1 MNILIAEDSTAL
13 SDILVETLLEDDR
26 VSAVALADDGRS
38 ALTAITSPD
47 READGIRFDAV
58 LTDWDLGPGPDGL
71 SIAFA
76 ARKAGVPENK
86 VILWSAIDRTGDI
99 AHDPRDLPSGVL
111 LRTKD
116 DIKAILEEL
125 LS

>member
-1 MNILIAEDSTAL
+1 MNILIAEDSTVL
-13 SDILVETLLEDDR
+13 SDILVKALLEDDR

-38 ALTAITSPD
+38 ALTALTSPD

-58 LTDWDLGPGPDGL
+58 LTDWDLGDNTDGL
-71 SIAFA
+71 TVAFA
-76 ARKAGVPENK
+76 ARKAGVPANK
-86 VILWSAIDRTGDI
+86 VILWSAIDRTIDI
-99 AHDPRDLPSGVL
+99 ARDPRDLPSGVL

-116 DIKAILEEL
+116 DIKAVLEGL